1 MRSVAALVALHAFL
15 ALYAPGAQAVIACNA
30 TVTSVSTSFVP
41 ASGAT
46 LIGSWSVNCTRAG
59 GDPNTYN
66 FSLGVNSGANP
77 GGGFPQTKRVR
88 LGATASYYTYQTYRP
103 DNGVWWNIFGAF
115 RILGTVNFGGALF
128 GSATGSY
135 RVTAAAQAA
144 GPAGTDIDTLT
155 WTLYQGTGWA
165 APTIDNGTFNVVFI
179 TNPTCSMTPVPNLT
193 FNYTSFQGAAA
204 LASAN
209 FTVTC
214 SDWLPYSMA
223 LDNAGPIIDSAVNL
237 TYSLSLS
244 ATDVIGTGLAQG
256 HSVNGT
262 MPAGQSGNC
271 GAAFCTNAASSNK
284 TRTLTI
290 TY

>member
-1 MRSVAALVALHAFL
+1 MRLKLIVLSAIL
-15 ALYAPGAQAVIACNA
+15 ALGVCAQRAHAVITCSAI
-30 TVTSVSTSFVP
+30 VTSVSTSFVP
-41 ASGAT
+41 ASGVT
-46 LIGSWSVNCTRAG
+46 LIGSWTVNCNRAG

-66 FSLGVNSGANP
+66 FSLGVNNGANP

-103 DNGVWWNIFGAF
+103 DNQVWWNFLFGIG
-115 RILGTVNFGGALF
+115 RITGTVNFGGALF
-128 GSATGSY
+128 GSANGTY

-144 GPAGTDIDTLT
+144 GPAGTYIDTVT
-155 WTLYQGTGWA
+155 WTLYQGTSN
-165 APTIDNGTFNVVFI
+165 TTLDNGQFNVVFI
-179 TNPTCSMTPVPNLT
+179 TNPTCSMTPVPNLI
-193 FNYTSFQGAAA
+193 FNYTSFQGAPA

-209 FTVTC
+209 FSVTC
-214 SDWLPYSMA
+214 SNWLPYTMA
-223 LDNAGPIIDSAVNL
+223 LDNAGPIIDNAVNL

-262 MPAGQSGNC
+262 MAGGQSGTC
-271 GAAFCTNAASSNK
+271 AAAFCTNAAATNK

-290 TY
+290 SY